1 MSGKQSENE
10 KKHWRVENASGE
22 KKSNG
27 GKGNES
33 GKQSETEKKHWRIE
47 NESGQM
53 KGNGGKGIESGKQNQ
68 NEKKHWRIENE
79 SGQKTEKK
87 SNEGKGN
94 ESGKTKSMKAKCF
107 EGVKRVEDNRYLRKN
122 ELKEWKKKDLSEE
135 QGKKTGLNGEGQ
147 QEENKIE
154 EWEEE
159 DWMKEEPEE
168 EDWSKDQEEESVIGI
183 ERLYRVCNGKA
194 RARYVRV
201 GKETG
206 VLEGAWR
213 GKWNR
218 KQENPSP
225 ALDWIEGDQ
234 EEKHWI
240 EEMVG
245 RDEEY
250 WINEEEEEKEEVWI
264 GEKEEQET
272 GGESL
277 DTEIQKGTA
286 RVKMYAVD
294 GCTGKGITSCKESDK
309 AHSRIGN
316 TDEPVWRVNELLS
329 SLVINE
335 RKDINRSFTQS
346 MNQGLQVIKTIQVNK
361 LYGNSISNVITQ
373 LV

>member
-1 MSGKQSENE
+1 MQ
-10 KKHWRVENASGE
+10 
-22 KKSNG
+22 
-27 GKGNES
+27 
-33 GKQSETEKKHWRIE
+33 
-47 NESGQM
+47 
-53 KGNGGKGIESGKQNQ
+53 
-68 NEKKHWRIENE
+68 
-79 SGQKTEKK
+79 
-87 SNEGKGN
+87 
-94 ESGKTKSMKAKCF
+94 
-107 EGVKRVEDNRYLRKN
+107 GVRCTP
-122 ELKEWKKKDLSEE
+122 LSPKMGV
-135 QGKKTGLNGEGQ
+135 QLNGEGQ

-154 EWEEE
+154 KWEEE

-183 ERLYRVCNGKA
+183 ERLYRVCYGKA

-234 EEKHWI
+234 EENHWI

-250 WINEEEEEKEEVWI
+250 WIKEVEEEKEEVWI

-277 DTEIQKGTA
+277 ATESKGTA
-286 RVKMYAVD
+286 GLKIYAVD
-294 GCTGKGITSCKESDK
+294 ECTGKGITCCKESDK
-309 AHSRIGN
+309 AHSRIRN

-335 RKDINRSFTQS
+335 RKYINRSFTQS
-346 MNQGLQVIKTIQVNK
+346 MNQGLQVIKTIQEPYYKRARVLK
-361 LYGNSISNVITQ
+361 SLPLQITLPIDMMTQ
-373 LV
+373 KKMSVEKRQRCRRYLTLIF